1 VLLARGW
8 HVDLI
13 GVAMHRHDDP
23 ATCHADA
30 LVLDDWR

>member
-13 GVAMHRHDDP
+13 GIAMHRHDDP
-23 ATCHADA
+23 VTCHAEA